1 MDQHKVE
8 VNIQLSWL
16 KIILVNKGFDNIRQ
30 TDIFFLQDQD
40 GKSRTGK
47 MAHFSYS
54 DSQSE
59 HRICFILPMWGFS
72 HIIINHYLLCF
83 LIAYAVS
90 VGGPLQLV
98 PFFLSEINSYG
109 LASMVLNVPSS
120 AYCKHTCFNPV
131 FYVFLLSSI
140 TYSYLSKEKS
150 WLKK

>member
-1 MDQHKVE
+1 MDQHKVD
-8 VNIQLSWL
+8 IQLSWL
-16 KIILVNKGFDNIRQ
+16 RIILVNKGFDNIRQ

-72 HIIINHYLLCF
+72 HIIINHHLLCF

-109 LASMVLNVPSS
+109 LASMVLNVPSL

>member
-8 VNIQLSWL
+8 VNIQLSWP
-16 KIILVNKGFDNIRQ
+16 KIILVNKGFDNKRQ

-109 LASMVLNVPSS
+109 LASMVLNVPSL

>member
-72 HIIINHYLLCF
+72 HNHYLLCF

-109 LASMVLNVPSS
+109 LASMVLNVPSL

>member
-40 GKSRTGK
+40 GKSRMGK
-47 MAHFSYS
+47 MAHFSYL

-59 HRICFILPMWGFS
+59 HRICCILPTWGFS

-109 LASMVLNVPSS
+109 LVSMVLNVPSL

>member
-8 VNIQLSWL
+8 VNIQLSLL
-16 KIILVNKGFDNIRQ
+16 KIILVNKGFDNIHQ

-72 HIIINHYLLCF
+72 HIIIIINHYLLCF

-109 LASMVLNVPSS
+109 LASMVLNVPSF

-150 WLKK
+150 

>member
-1 MDQHKVE
+1 MDQNKVE
-8 VNIQLSWL
+8 VNIQLSLL

-72 HIIINHYLLCF
+72 HIIINHHLLCF

-109 LASMVLNVPSS
+109 LASMVLIVPSL